1 MKEKKKMSEN
11 RLNGII
17 DMHIHSAPDIR
28 RRKLNDLQIMEAAVE
43 RGVRAVVIK
52 SHHVPTADRAAL
64 VNLAKNEK
72 YGEQAD
78 FTMYGGIALNRF
90 VGGINPWA
98 VETALKL
105 GGKVVWMPT
114 NTAENHCKKEERGD
128 YVACTENGR
137 PVKELKAVFELI
149 KDHDAVLATGHIS
162 PRECFI
168 IAEAARDAGVKKV
181 VITHPEFHI
190 VGMSLEDQI
199 RIVRDYD
206 VMLERVYA
214 QPIGGGNYKKNLAD
228 NVEAVRAV
236 GCEHIIVS
244 TDGGQMQNPE
254 WYFAIEEYI
263 DYLYDAGITK
273 QEIDQMT
280 KRNPASMLGCI

>member
-1 MKEKKKMSEN
+1 MSEN

-28 RRKLNDLQIMEAAVE
+28 RRKMNDLQIMEAAVE

-64 VNLAKNEK
+64 VNLVKDEK
-72 YGEQAD
+72 YGERSD

-114 NTAENHCKKEERGD
+114 NTAENHCKKEGRGD
-128 YVACTENGR
+128 YVVCTENGR
-137 PVKELKAVFELI
+137 PVEELKAVFELV
-149 KDHDAVLATGHIS
+149 KDYGAVLATGHIS

-168 IAEAARDAGVKKV
+168 ITEAARDAGVKKI
-181 VITHPEFHI
+181 VITPPEFHI
-190 VGMSLEDQI
+190 VGMRLEDQI
-199 RIVRDYD
+199 RIVKDYE

-214 QPIGGGNYKKNLAD
+214 QPTGGGNYKRNLAD
-228 NVEAVRAV
+228 NVEAVRAI

-254 WYFAIEEYI
+254 WFSTIAEYI
-263 DYLYDAGITK
+263 DYLYDAGFTK

-280 KRNPASMLGCI
+280 KRNPASMLECV